1 MFKRFTAII
10 AGTAMLVTACASD
23 GADAEGPLTI
33 YSGRSEE
40 LVQPLIDDFVESTGI
55 EVAVRYAGSTD
66 LAATLLQEGDA
77 TEASP
82 AVNAETG
89 EAVSGED
96 LYQQNCAR
104 CHGTELQGIVGPSLI
119 GVTDRHSDETIL
131 GILQNGISIQPGN
144 IMPPWQEAYMYPDSR
159 FDDDALSRI
168 IDYLHEAQPSTLPDD
183 ALQYQTPGVGEP
195 VEQPA
200 GDEAEADAE
209 ADSDSD
215 STEV

>member
-1 MFKRFTAII
+1 MYKR
-10 AGTAMLVTACASD
+10 
-23 GADAEGPLTI
+23 
-33 YSGRSEE
+33 
-40 LVQPLIDDFVESTGI
+40 Q
-55 EVAVRYAGSTD
+55 
-66 LAATLLQEGDA
+66 
-77 TEASP
+77 
-82 AVNAETG
+82 
-89 EAVSGED
+89 
-96 LYQQNCAR
+96 QQNCAR